1 MSLFSALTAS
11 PSGLVSPVRADS
23 GLHSLRAG
31 ALLRIDGAVEIACLC
46 GRVWLTREG
55 GAEDIVLDANERR
68 RLPRG
73 SRVLAEAL
81 RDAVIEARFL

>member
-1 MSLFSALTAS
+1 MSLFSTLTRS
-11 PSGLVSPVRADS
+11 PAGMVSPVRSDS

-31 ALLRIDGAVEIACLC
+31 ALLRIDGAAEIACLC

-81 RDAVIEARFL
+81 RDAVIEARFP